1 MSPWWH
7 VLAKQCQAEALVCI
21 MFFGYDT
28 SIFRKRDNVV
38 LFELYM
44 TWLFLK
50 FFHLLMCCC
59 LIELLSLASIIYFMV
74 GLICLNDLGWSI

>member
-50 FFHLLMCCC
+50 FFRLLM
-59 LIELLSLASIIYFMV
+59 
-74 GLICLNDLGWSI
+74 